1 MRKKL
6 CDTGRSGFPK
16 FGGQDR
22 IVSVNEKIP
31 HSDNPCPWNFWM
43 GFLKIGSD
51 PVGRFTDQFKATFEG
66 GLELPVIVASDGMF
80 APRLRDPACAGDF
93 SPQLRPRRR
102 YGVETQRT
110 RIMFRLHRQLRTPR
124 RHGVEAKGVGGYR
137 NRPEHRGVFPTVLR
151 KGRNPSQNY
160 EGSGGRNRQGRRYH

>member
-22 IVSVNEKIP
+22 IVPVDEKIP
-31 HSDNPCPWNFWM
+31 HADNPCPWDFWM

-51 PVGRFTDQFKATFEG
+51 PVGRFPDQFKATFEG

-80 APRLRDPACAGDF
+80 GLALGQCDDAEGIVVHV
-93 SPQLRPRRR
+93 Q
-102 YGVETQRT
+102 QRST
-110 RIMFRLHRQLRTPR
+110 RIMFRLHRQLRTPG

-137 NRPEHRGVFPTVLR
+137 NRPEHRGVSPTVLR

-160 EGSGGRNRQGRRYH
+160 EGSGGRNRQGHRYH